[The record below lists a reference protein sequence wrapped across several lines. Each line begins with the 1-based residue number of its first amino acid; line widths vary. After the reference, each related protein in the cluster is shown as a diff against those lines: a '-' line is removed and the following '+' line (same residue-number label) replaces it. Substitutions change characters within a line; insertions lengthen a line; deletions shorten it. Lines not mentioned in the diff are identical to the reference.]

1 MVEEERV
8 GMASTISLAA
18 VEASLEMTSSSRFEF
33 QPLTAV
39 PAKFNLLCGAL
50 GRGKIIE
57 LVLA

>member
-18 VEASLEMTSSSRFEF
+18 VEASLEMTSTRRFEV
-33 QPLTAV
+33 QPLTAI